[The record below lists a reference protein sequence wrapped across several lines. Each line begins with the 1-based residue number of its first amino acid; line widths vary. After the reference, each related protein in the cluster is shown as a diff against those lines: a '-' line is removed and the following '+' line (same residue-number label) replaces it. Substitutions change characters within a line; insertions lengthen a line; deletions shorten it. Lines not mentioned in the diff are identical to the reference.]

1 MTKFGKCFLVT
12 MKHTIL
18 FEKFFKDLLTNSNL
32 SAIIKIEKRRGEIQ
46 MNKLNITIN
55 FDMDG
60 TIADLYGV
68 DNWLDYLIA
77 EDTTPYA
84 EAEPLLRLCSLAR
97 VLNRLQRNGYE
108 LAVISWLSKGGSEAY
123 NEAVTAVKLN
133 WLKKH
138 LPSVN
143 WDRITIVP
151 YGIPKQNFCETPF
164 DILFDDEAR
173 NRDNWTGIAYDV
185 RNIMKVLKNL

>member
-1 MTKFGKCFLVT
+1 M
-12 MKHTIL
+12 
-18 FEKFFKDLLTNSNL
+18 S
-32 SAIIKIEKRRGEIQ
+32 
-46 MNKLNITIN
+46 KLNITIN
-55 FDMDG
+55 FDLDG

-68 DNWLDYLIA
+68 DNWLEMLIA

-151 YGIPKQNFCETPF
+151 YGTPKQNFCGNPL
-164 DILFDDEAR
+164 DILFDDEAK

-185 RNIMKVLKNL
+185 QNIMEVLKNL